1 MLAVTEAPINT
12 FQSLFN
18 FEILG
23 LDMRL
28 AFGSILAVCVL
39 LIILKKVLL

>member
-18 FEILG
+18 FDVLG
-23 LDMRL
+23 LDMRA
-28 AFGSILAVCVL
+28 AFGSVLAVCVV
-39 LIILKKVLL
+39 LIIIKKVIL